1 MEAPRTEQSGVFRRH
16 TIEMDSVETPG
27 RVIPLAQ
34 LVASL
39 PERYIY
45 RREIGKGGAA
55 HVLLVHDT
63 ERDELVAV
71 KILRPE
77 ITTILGRKRFQR
89 EIDIIRKLQH
99 PNILPLLDAGTVE
112 TQIFFTTPFVQGDTL
127 QTKIKRERQLTL
139 AETVAI
145 VSDIAAALDYAHGR
159 GLIHRDVKPAN
170 ILLSERGA
178 VVADFGIARTVS
190 LDRGTITNSG
200 VSLGTAA
207 YMSPEQCGGV
217 SELDKR
223 TDIYAL
229 GCVVYEMLTGQPPFN
244 GATEQVIIARHCG
257 EAPRSM
263 RYVRPT
269 IPRTV
274 DHVVLKSLSKVR
286 SHRYRSAGEFFDA
299 LDSAART

>member
-1 MEAPRTEQSGVFRRH
+1 M
-16 TIEMDSVETPG
+16 ETPG
-27 RVIPLAQ
+27 RATPLAQ
-34 LVASL
+34 LVAAL
-39 PERYIY
+39 PARYVY
-45 RREIGKGGAA
+45 QREIGKGGAA

-63 ERDELVAV
+63 ERDEQVAV

-77 ITTILGRKRFQR
+77 ITTVLGRKRFQR

-99 PNILPLLDAGTVE
+99 PNILPLLDVGTVE
-112 TQIFFTTPFVQGDTL
+112 NQIFFTTPFVEGDTL
-127 QTKIKRERQLTL
+127 QTKIKRENQLTL

-145 VSDIAAALDYAHGR
+145 ASDVAAALDYAHGR

-178 VVADFGIARTVS
+178 VVADFGIARPVS

-200 VSLGTAA
+200 QSLGTAM
-207 YMSPEQCGGV
+207 YMSPEQCSAV
-217 SELDKR
+217 RELDKR
-223 TDIYAL
+223 TDVYAL
-229 GCVVYEMLTGQPPFN
+229 GCVVYEMLTGQPPFT
-244 GATEQVIIARHCG
+244 GATEQAIIARQCA
-257 EAPRSM
+257 EPPRSM

-274 DHVVLKSLSKVR
+274 DHVVLKALAKVR
-286 SHRYRSAGEFFDA
+286 AHRYRSAGEFFDA